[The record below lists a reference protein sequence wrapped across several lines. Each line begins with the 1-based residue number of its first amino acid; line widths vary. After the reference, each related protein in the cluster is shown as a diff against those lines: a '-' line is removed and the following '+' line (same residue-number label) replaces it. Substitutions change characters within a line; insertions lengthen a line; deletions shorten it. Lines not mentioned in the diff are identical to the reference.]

1 MSFRKEIFIVTY
13 KMIVLDLDD
22 TLLRDDLTI
31 SKRTKQSLMDAQE
44 AGVKVVLASGRPSIA
59 MLPIA
64 EELRLKEYGSFILG
78 FNGAKI
84 INCQTGE
91 EWFSST
97 LPAEMAHQ
105 LYEIS
110 RREKVGIHTYVND
123 QIVTNEANPYTD
135 IEGVLTNLEINVV
148 DDFIDTVKE
157 PVVKVLMLQEAA
169 ILDKVE
175 EKLKREFAG
184 NLSIVRSKPF
194 FLEFMEE
201 GISKGASLNALI
213 QKLGISREEVIAFGD
228 SYNDLTMIEFAG
240 LGVAM
245 GNASDDIK
253 AKADLVTDT
262 NMNDGIAKVVEEFV
276 LKTVP
281 VQ

>member
-1 MSFRKEIFIVTY
+1 MSYRKEQTRVTY

-64 EELRLKEYGSFILG
+64 EELRLKEYGSFILA

-97 LPAEMAHQ
+97 LPVETAHQ

-123 QIVTNEANPYTD
+123 QIVTDEANPYTD
-135 IEGVLTNLEINVV
+135 IEGVLTKLEINVV
-148 DDFIDTVKE
+148 DNFIETVTE
-157 PVVKVLMLQEAA
+157 PVVKVLMLQEPA
-169 ILDKVE
+169 ILEKVE
-175 EKLKREFAG
+175 EKLQQEFAG
-184 NLSIVRSKPF
+184 SLSIMRSKPF

-201 GISKGASLNALI
+201 GISKGTSLNSLI
-213 QKLGISREEVIAFGD
+213 KQLGISREEVIAFGD
-228 SYNDLTMIEFAG
+228 SNNDLSMIEFAG

-245 GNASDDIK
+245 GNASEFIK
-253 AKADLVTDT
+253 AQADFVTDT
-262 NMNDGIAKVVEEFV
+262 NMNDGVAKVVEEFV

>member
-1 MSFRKEIFIVTY
+1 MSYRKEQTRVTY

-31 SKRTKQSLMDAQE
+31 SNRTKQSLMDAQE

-64 EELRLKEYGSFILG
+64 EELRLKEYGSFILA

-97 LPAEMAHQ
+97 LPVETAHQ
-105 LYEIS
+105 LYKIS
-110 RREKVGIHTYVND
+110 RREKVWIHTYVND
-123 QIVTNEANPYTD
+123 QIVTDEANPYTD
-135 IEGVLTNLEINVV
+135 IEGVLTKLEINVV
-148 DDFIDTVKE
+148 DNFIETVTE
-157 PVVKVLMLQEAA
+157 PVVKVLMLQEPA
-169 ILDKVE
+169 ILEKVE
-175 EKLKREFAG
+175 EKLQREFAG
-184 NLSIVRSKPF
+184 SLSIMRSKPF

-201 GISKGASLNALI
+201 GISKGTSLNSLI
-213 QKLGISREEVIAFGD
+213 QQLGISREEVIAIGD
-228 SYNDLTMIEFAG
+228 SNNDLSMIEFAG

-245 GNASDDIK
+245 GNASEFIK
-253 AKADLVTDT
+253 AQADFVTDT
-262 NMNDGIAKVVEEFV
+262 NMNDGVAKVVEEFV

>member
-1 MSFRKEIFIVTY
+1 MSYRRERTRVTY

-31 SKRTKQSLMDAQE
+31 SNRTKQSLMDEE

-97 LPAEMAHQ
+97 LPVETAHQ

-123 QIVTNEANPYTD
+123 RIVTEEANPYTD
-135 IEGVLTNLEINVV
+135 IEGVLTKLEINVV
-148 DDFIDTVKE
+148 DNFIETVTE
-157 PVVKVLMLQEAA
+157 PVVKDSCFKNLLF
-169 ILDKVE
+169 
-175 EKLKREFAG
+175 LKKWKR
-184 NLSIVRSKPF
+184 N
-194 FLEFMEE
+194 
-201 GISKGASLNALI
+201 
-213 QKLGISREEVIAFGD
+213 
-228 SYNDLTMIEFAG
+228 
-240 LGVAM
+240 
-245 GNASDDIK
+245 
-253 AKADLVTDT
+253 
-262 NMNDGIAKVVEEFV
+262 
-276 LKTVP
+276 
-281 VQ
+281 